1 MKKFTKILPYIIIS
15 LCVFLLFIDSPKQ
28 ELNREVVHNTLV
40 SADGIGNTLAT
51 RATNVL
57 IESKILVMNQS
68 DYWYEK
74 RKLILSVIILL
85 NIFYIAYRE
94 FNQMKAYQY
103 ELCKETNMIVLDVAS
118 SNGDSYE

>member
-1 MKKFTKILPYIIIS
+1 MKKITKILPYIIIS

-28 ELNREVVHNTLV
+28 ELNEKIVKQVLIE
-40 SADGIGNTLAT
+40 ADGIGEKLAD
-51 RATNVL
+51 RAVSVL
-57 IESKILVMNQS
+57 SESEILVLRQS

-103 ELCKETNMIVLDVAS
+103 ELAKEQNILMLDLV
-118 SNGDSYE
+118 SNGESHD